1 MNMPLQLSL
10 AIIAALFLIPFGA
23 IVVPQIVEAVR
34 RRSPDSLHIRERLAS
49 GWANA
54 KLAVRQKVAAGWR
67 LTKLLGALVWL
78 LPRLV
83 LAFAAMGTGYFA
95 GAALGLLK
103 EAFSA
108 GFEMGDEA
116 LEDVDRSAAH
126 LIER

>member
-10 AIIAALFLIPFGA
+10 AIIAALFLFPFGA
-23 IVVPQIVEAVR
+23 IVVPQIVEAAR

-67 LTKLLGALVWL
+67 LVKLFGALVWL

-83 LAFAAMGTGYFA
+83 LAFAAMGTGYCA

-103 EAFSA
+103 ETFSA
-108 GFEMGDEA
+108 GFEMGTEA